1 MPLPLRNF
9 VLAIA
14 RLRCPFC
21 LEGAVFN
28 GWFNARRQCGECGY
42 FYSRESGYFGGSIL
56 FGYGVTILL
65 ALVVGVT
72 LGYFLG
78 MGWSL
83 WVLAAVVLVTLIFPF
98 WFFRYARVIW
108 MCLDLYINPPVR
120 EDFEPRGR

>member
-1 MPLPLRNF
+1 MALPFRNF
-9 VLAIA
+9 VLAIT

-28 GWFNARRQCGECGY
+28 GWFNARRQCVEC
-42 FYSRESGYFGGSIL
+42 GYFGGSIL
-56 FGYGVTILL
+56 IGYGVTILL
-65 ALVVGVT
+65 ALAVGVT

-83 WVLAAVVLVTLIFPF
+83 WVLAAVVLVTLIFPI

-108 MCLDLYINPPVR
+108 MCLDLYFNPPVR